1 MENALGEALKETE
14 KIYGADGVFTEELRE
29 MERKR
34 NLNQS
39 LESLWTDLG
48 KRSGMEDIENF
59 GEIFQVARR
68 SGGNLKVRQITSAGK
83 QRPEERSRSAWL
95 RKKWNRRS

>member
-14 KIYGADGVFTEELRE
+14 KVYGMDGVFTEELRE

-39 LESLWTDLG
+39 METLWADLG
-48 KRSGMEDIENF
+48 NEAVWRISKISGRSF
-59 GEIFQVARR
+59 RWPV
-68 SGGNLKVRQITSAGK
+68 V
-83 QRPEERSRSAWL
+83 PEEI
-95 RKKWNRRS
+95 